1 MDAYKVLAEGWL
13 EDARGN
19 GALRKKDERVLLT
32 ADQAAYLVA
41 SEQVEK
47 IPQNLDTHVE
57 AVGPEVEADE
67 PVAVPAAKPGKKPD

>member
-19 GALRKKDERVLLT
+19 GALRKKGERVLLT
-32 ADQAAYLVA
+32 ADQATYLIA

-47 IPQNLDTHVE
+47 IPQD
-57 AVGPEVEADE
+57 PE
-67 PVAVPAAKPGKKPD
+67 PAAAPAGKPGKKPD